1 MSHNKIPQ
9 GLSVS
14 VIIPVHRVDK
24 AFNKCINSVI
34 NALSKNDELIIIAD
48 GIDSKS
54 LNFLSDSN
62 IKILSTDKISGPAVA
77 RNSGAR
83 IAKGDLLFFVDS
95 DVTIPS
101 DAIKNIVLIFRNND
115 EVKALIG
122 SYDDDPAAP
131 DFFSQYKNLFH
142 HYIHQTSNEN
152 ASTFWGACGAIRKDI
167 FIELGGYDENY
178 SQPSIEDIEL
188 GYRLVSE
195 GYKIL
200 LCKKLQIKHYKRWNF
215 SSLIK
220 TDFFNRA
227 LPWTRLMHR
236 HKRFLNDLNL
246 KSSSR
251 FSVFIIF
258 LFILFISGSFWL
270 SEFLMLA
277 GTLGL
282 LLLIINF
289 PLYHFFQKKKGLLF
303 SLKVIPLH
311 WLYLLYSGLAFGL
324 GTLLYKLEKLP
335 VSSSE
340 EPKIVDEYLGKPVEG
355 PQKYS

>member
-1 MSHNKIPQ
+1 MPNKKIPE

-14 VIIPVHRVDK
+14 VIIPVHRVDNVFK
-24 AFNKCINSVI
+24 ECISSVI

-48 GIDSKS
+48 GIERKYLS
-54 LNFLSDSN
+54 FISDSD
-62 IKILSTDKISGPAVA
+62 IKILSTNKICGPAVA
-77 RNSGAR
+77 RNFGAR

-101 DAIKNIVLIFRNND
+101 DAIKNLILIFRNKD

-131 DFFSQYKNLFH
+131 NFFSQYKNLFH

-167 FIELGGYDENY
+167 FIKLGGYDENY

-188 GYRLVSE
+188 GYRIINA

-200 LCKKLQIKHYKRWNF
+200 LCKNLQIKHYKRWSF
-215 SSLIK
+215 SSIIK

-227 LPWTRLMHR
+227 LPWTKLMLR
-236 HKRFLNDLNL
+236 HNRFLNDLNL
-246 KSSSR
+246 KNSTR
-251 FSVFIIF
+251 LSVFIFF
-258 LFILFISGSFWL
+258 LFLLFISGSFWL
-270 SEFLMLA
+270 NELLMLSA
-277 GTLGL
+277 ASVL
-282 LLLIINF
+282 LLVFINY
-289 PLYHFFQKKKGLLF
+289 PLYHFFQKKRGIWF
-303 SLKVIPLH
+303 ALKVIPMH
-311 WLYLLYSGLAFGL
+311 WLYFLYSGIAFSI
-324 GTLLYKLEKLP
+324 GTILYKLERFPANEKIKLSD
-335 VSSSE
+335 V
-340 EPKIVDEYLGKPVEG
+340 YLGKPVED